1 MGYLVG
7 NLSTMK
13 PLCNIM
19 PDVQIS
25 TRNDLSTVTMLPKN
39 AYTEVMPNL
48 GFRDLE
54 ILENSDISL
63 LATLTDIENT
73 IYMRQ

>member
-7 NLSTMK
+7 NLNTMNHYVI
-13 PLCNIM
+13 PWPN
-19 PDVQIS
+19 VQIS
-25 TRNDLSTVTMLPKN
+25 TRSNPSTVTMLRKN
-39 AYTEVMPNL
+39 AKSELVRNL
-48 GFRDLE
+48 GFRYLDVF
-54 ILENSDISL
+54 ENSGISL

>member
-1 MGYLVG
+1 VGYLVG

-13 PLCNIM
+13 HYVISCS
-19 PDVQIS
+19 DVQIS
-25 TRNDLSTVTMLPKN
+25 TRNDPSTVTMPQKN
-39 AYTEVMPNL
+39 ACTELVRNL
-48 GFRDLE
+48 GFLDLE